1 MRQLHAKAAV
11 SGEGND
17 MRAVILG
24 AGVIGVTTA
33 YELARDGHEVTVLD
47 RLAEPASETS
57 FANAGLIAP
66 GHAYTWSSPRA
77 PGILWRSLF
86 DESQA
91 LRFKPSLDPRLWDWT
106 LKFLRNCTAARARV
120 NTKRKVRLCI
130 YSQGEL
136 QRISAETAVPYHEL
150 RGGLLYLYR
159 SPQSFERGAS
169 HTRILSE
176 EGLELRTVDR
186 DEMARIDP
194 ALEPVKE
201 QFSGA
206 VFAPSDGSGDARVFT
221 LNLARYCS
229 ERLGVTFRFN
239 TEVTGF
245 ATSGDRVTGVTTTNG
260 VVSGD
265 EFVMSLGVFSPFLAA
280 KLGASLP
287 IYPIKGYSVT
297 LPLDGRNN
305 PPRLGGVDEDNL
317 VAYARFGDRIRAT
330 ATAEFAGYDRS
341 HRPADFAYMLGVM
354 RKLFPEGANYE
365 KPSYWA
371 GLRPMTPEGTPIF
384 GRGSFRNMVFNAG
397 HGHMGWTMSAGSA
410 RIAADLVSNRKPAID
425 LAGMMP
431 T

>member
-1 MRQLHAKAAV
+1 MSQAVIHGNTAYLAGSVARDPEGKDVAAQTKDILEQIDATLAQAGTDKTKLLSATIWLSDISTFDQMNKVWDGWVSQGNTPARATVEAKLAAPRFKVEIGVIAAV
-11 SGEGND
+11 WRGGRGAS
-17 MRAVILG
+17 MRAVVLG
-24 AGVIGVTTA
+24 
-33 YELARDGHEVTVLD
+33 LASSASPPPMSWRGTGTRSPSLD

-136 QRISAETAVPYHEL
+136 QRISAETGVPYHEL

-201 QFSGA
+201 QFAGA
-206 VFAPSDGSGDARVFT
+206 VFA
-221 LNLARYCS
+221 
-229 ERLGVTFRFN
+229 
-239 TEVTGF
+239 
-245 ATSGDRVTGVTTTNG
+245 
-260 VVSGD
+260 
-265 EFVMSLGVFSPFLAA
+265 
-280 KLGASLP
+280 
-287 IYPIKGYSVT
+287 
-297 LPLDGRNN
+297 
-305 PPRLGGVDEDNL
+305 
-317 VAYARFGDRIRAT
+317 RAT
-330 ATAEFAGYDRS
+330 AAA
-341 HRPADFAYMLGVM
+341 M
-354 RKLFPEGANYE
+354 RGCSP
-365 KPSYWA
+365 
-371 GLRPMTPEGTPIF
+371 
-384 GRGSFRNMVFNAG
+384 
-397 HGHMGWTMSAGSA
+397 
-410 RIAADLVSNRKPAID
+410 
-425 LAGMMP
+425 
-431 T
+431 